1 MGAREV
7 GTGHFFIPSA
17 CCLGRTNTAGGVG
30 GSCRSQGLS
39 IPQHGG
45 TAQHSAP
52 GTHRAPPMQ
61 RSTRPLQHQ
70 PSVSPCSSRCCLLV
84 MIYHMHSFGRANERF
99 NYYIYPHRLLLS
111 VSSPLR
117 PPLRAHTRWQIP
129 TAPQIPALAAGPPAP
144 VALSPPTPHPTAPSS
159 CVNGAPAL
167 LINPGHPSSP
177 PQLDHTKGKVKRIQM
192 HLSEGR
198 LPLEAQ
204 KAAQQGRR
212 EGAWPGGWSSPRLP
226 SEMAPKLSP
235 PCTLGPGLQTNA
247 LPHSLSRG
255 CSARSPRLPSA
266 TAPCQCFAGTNH
278 SSLPKK
284 NKKTKRSL
292 LLVMRAAISE
302 ITASGSQGLIW
313 KKGARKVQG

>member
-1 MGAREV
+1 MKAFVTGPGRGEMGAREV

-129 TAPQIPALAAGPPAP
+129 TAPHIPALAAGPPAP
-144 VALSPPTPHPTAPSS
+144 VALSPHPLVCEWSSSTAHKSWPSVFPTSTRPH
-159 CVNGAPAL
+159 
-167 LINPGHPSSP
+167 
-177 PQLDHTKGKVKRIQM
+177 KGK
-192 HLSEGR
+192 G
-198 LPLEAQ
+198 
-204 KAAQQGRR
+204 
-212 EGAWPGGWSSPRLP
+212 
-226 SEMAPKLSP
+226 
-235 PCTLGPGLQTNA
+235 
-247 LPHSLSRG
+247 
-255 CSARSPRLPSA
+255 
-266 TAPCQCFAGTNH
+266 
-278 SSLPKK
+278 
-284 NKKTKRSL
+284 
-292 LLVMRAAISE
+292 
-302 ITASGSQGLIW
+302 
-313 KKGARKVQG
+313 